1 MIENLLLDGAMLILT
16 LFLMRK
22 RICFGRILTA
32 SMLGAL
38 TSTLM
43 LMEGVQFGIA
53 YIVILCGVGMIMMRI
68 AMKQKT
74 WQEVM
79 LGIVYYFTLVF
90 AYSKLHQ
97 VSEWM
102 VGNRVSGIVLVFLVI
117 GIMSVALLY
126 MIYQNRKGRQR
137 SIYCVVVIAQGKSVE
152 VKGLLDT
159 GNALTEPFT
168 GKPVSVIESEVWRN
182 MMPEPEPERF
192 KVIPF
197 HSIGQE
203 HGILKGMEIDEL
215 IIWTSDR
222 KIVQK
227 QAIVAL
233 YEGSLSKDKSFQMI
247 LHQDL
252 LNL

>member
-22 RICFGRILTA
+22 RICFGRILIA

-43 LMEGVQFGIA
+43 LIEGVQFGIA
-53 YIVILCGVGMIMMRI
+53 YIVILFGVGMIMMRI

-74 WQEVM
+74 WHEVM
-79 LGIVYYFTLVF
+79 LGMMYYFTLVF
-90 AYSKLHQ
+90 AFSKLHQ

-137 SIYCVVVIAQGKSVE
+137 PIYCVVVIAQGKSVE

-168 GKPVSVIESEVWRN
+168 GKPVSIIEIEAWRN
-182 MMPEPEPERF
+182 VMPEPEPERF

-215 IIWTSDR
+215 IIWAGDR
-222 KIVQK
+222 KIVQR
-227 QAIVAL
+227 QAIIAL
-233 YEGSLSKDKSFQMI
+233 YEGSLSSDKSYQMI
-247 LHQDL
+247 LHQGL
-252 LNL
+252 LI

>member
-22 RICFGRILTA
+22 RVCFGRILIA

-38 TSTLM
+38 TSTQM
-43 LMEGVQFGIA
+43 LIAGMQFGIV
-53 YIVILCGVGMIMMRI
+53 YIVILFGVGMVMLRI

-74 WQEVM
+74 WNEVM
-79 LGIVYYFTLVF
+79 LGMMYYFTLVF
-90 AYSKLHQ
+90 AFSKLHQ

-102 VGNRVSGIVLVFLVI
+102 VGNRVNGIVLVFLVI

-126 MIYQNRKGRQR
+126 MIYQKRKGRQR
-137 SIYCVVVIAQGKSVE
+137 PIYCVVVVAQGKSVE
-152 VKGLLDT
+152 VKALLDT
-159 GNALTEPFT
+159 GNALAEPFT
-168 GKPVSVIESEVWRN
+168 GKPVSIIESEVWRN

>member
-16 LFLMRK
+16 LLLMRK
-22 RICFGRILTA
+22 RVCFGRVLIA
-32 SMLGAL
+32 SLLGAL

-43 LMEGVQFGIA
+43 LIVGMQFGIA
-53 YIVILCGVGMIMMRI
+53 YIVILFGMGMVMMRL

-74 WQEVM
+74 WHEVI

-90 AYSKLHQ
+90 AFSKLHQ
-97 VSEWM
+97 VSEWIM
-102 VGNRVSGIVLVFLVI
+102 GNRVSGIVLVAFVI

-137 SIYCVVVIAQGKSVE
+137 VIYSVAVIAQGKSVE
-152 VKGLLDT
+152 VKALLDT
-159 GNALTEPFT
+159 GNSLMEPFT
-168 GKPVSVIESEVWRN
+168 RKPVSIIESEAWRN
-182 MMPEPEPERF
+182 VLPELEPERF

-215 IIWTSDR
+215 IIWAGDR

-227 QAIVAL
+227 QAIIAV
-233 YEGSLSKDKSFQMI
+233 YEGSLSSDKSYQMI
-247 LHQDL
+247 LHQGL
-252 LNL
+252 LV

>member
-1 MIENLLLDGAMLILT
+1 MLILT

-22 RICFGRILTA
+22 RVCFGRILIA

-38 TSTLM
+38 TSTQM
-43 LMEGVQFGIA
+43 LIAGMQFGIV
-53 YIVILCGVGMIMMRI
+53 YIVILFGVGMVMLRI

-74 WQEVM
+74 WNEVM
-79 LGIVYYFTLVF
+79 LGMMYYFTLVF
-90 AYSKLHQ
+90 AFSKLHQ

-102 VGNRVSGIVLVFLVI
+102 VGNRVNGIVLVFLVI

-137 SIYCVVVIAQGKSVE
+137 PIYCVVVIAQGKSVE
-152 VKGLLDT
+152 VKALLDT
-159 GNALTEPFT
+159 GNALAEPFT
-168 GKPVSVIESEVWRN
+168 GKPVSIIESEVWRN
-182 MMPEPEPERF
+182 VMPEPEPERF

-197 HSIGQE
+197 RSIGQE

-233 YEGSLSKDKSFQMI
+233 YEGCLSKDKSFQMI